1 MIEVVEICE
10 TTDKRIQTNPF
21 KEVQRTLRKHK
32 HKIKKNLENNEK
44 WKILQRNRN
53 NVKGKSNS
61 KR

>member
-1 MIEVVEICE
+1 MIDSEVVEICE

-44 WKILQRNRN
+44 
-53 NVKGKSNS
+53 
-61 KR
+61 